1 MNVPPFNSSP
11 ISGHF
16 QVFATDVARWKS
28 FNSPERFSGIM
39 PCMGLG
45 MEGRLSTE
53 EKVTRRM
60 SAMSPLK
67 EVALEVKVRG
77 RRHKKKEKEKT
88 GSQ

>member
-1 MNVPPFNSSP
+1 
-11 ISGHF
+11 
-16 QVFATDVARWKS
+16 
-28 FNSPERFSGIM
+28 
-39 PCMGLG
+39 MGLG